1 VGFLQDLPP
10 ASTAHNTMPITIDNQ
25 DIANC
30 LVEFNIKPDD
40 YYLLFD
46 NNVVYIVW
54 CAKYADVPRLALT
67 PECLDVEIK
76 GSWIPYENVE
86 HKELTPL
93 FCARYIL
100 ATN

>member
-1 VGFLQDLPP
+1 
-10 ASTAHNTMPITIDNQ
+10 MPITIDYE
-25 DIANC
+25 DIQNA
-30 LVEFNIKPDD
+30 LSRFKIKPDE

-54 CAKYADVPRLALT
+54 CAKINDVPCLGSNS
-67 PECLDVEIK
+67 ECLDVEIK
-76 GSWIPYENVE
+76 GSWTPYEDIE
-86 HKELTPL
+86 YKDLTPL

>member
-1 VGFLQDLPP
+1 MGFCRTEHP
-10 ASTAHNTMPITIDNQ
+10 ASIAYNSMPITIDYE
-25 DIANC
+25 DIRHT
-30 LVEFNIKPDD
+30 LSKFNIKPDE

-46 NNVVYIVW
+46 NNAVYMVW
-54 CAKYADVPRLALT
+54 CAKIVDVSCLELN

-76 GSWIPYENVE
+76 GSWIPYENIE
-86 HKELTPL
+86 FKELTPL